1 MIGSHGALLDDAPQL
16 LDALRDEC
24 TTTPT
29 TTSTTTST
37 TISTR
42 TGQWRDDVAVQL
54 ALIDAAVRCLAIDAA
69 RFAAATGA
77 TLQWALTQREWRVR
91 ERAAFAIAALEH
103 GQSTLVAVYVRPTP
117 VAVERAEPSHAL
129 LDEFDSF
136 DTLAEF
142 LE

>member
-24 TTTPT
+24 TT
-29 TTSTTTST
+29 STTTST
-37 TISTR
+37 PSTSHG
-42 TGQWRDDVAVQL
+42 GQWRDDVAVQL

-77 TLQWALTQREWRVR
+77 TLQWALTQHEWRVR
-91 ERAAFAIAALEH
+91 ERAAFALATLAR
-103 GQSTLVAVYVRPTP
+103 GQPTLVAVYVRPTP

-136 DTLAEF
+136 ETLAEF
-142 LE
+142 F